1 MCSEPCNYGCT
12 NYNGGFGCGCP
23 QGSQAG
29 AGGQCIS
36 TYGTG
41 GIVCQQC
48 NTDDVPQGGVPLAG
62 SQSNQGRLGPIGA
75 IDQSQSASLGTDST
89 FFSYDTGSS
98 RYVPTQSAGGYNP
111 YGGAQSGSYYGAGAG
126 AYNQYQSQYSYRRRR
141 RSTTMRHAKPIG
153 LTLSR
158 KIKVNTRVM
167 QFSPVLK
174 DLNKHMNIELE
185 RGNNTL
191 FAVHQDKEGLTYL
204 EIKNTLPKGI
214 YNLLIRGKLK
224 EVGDDVQRKSFNDR
238 FGEFNFR
245 TKVNVK
251 VL

>member
-1 MCSEPCNYGCT
+1 M
-12 NYNGGFGCGCP
+12 
-23 QGSQAG
+23 
-29 AGGQCIS
+29 
-36 TYGTG
+36 
-41 GIVCQQC
+41 
-48 NTDDVPQGGVPLAG
+48 AG

-98 RYVPTQSAGGYNP
+98 RYVPTQSAGGYSP

-126 AYNQYQSQYSYRRRR
+126 TYNPYQSQYSYRRRR
-141 RSTTMRHAKPIG
+141 RSTPMRHAKPIG

-204 EIKNTLPKGI
+204 EIKDTLQKGI

-224 EVGDDVQRKSFNDR
+224 EVGDDEQRKSFNDR
-238 FGEFNFR
+238 FGEIKFR

-251 VL
+251 VV